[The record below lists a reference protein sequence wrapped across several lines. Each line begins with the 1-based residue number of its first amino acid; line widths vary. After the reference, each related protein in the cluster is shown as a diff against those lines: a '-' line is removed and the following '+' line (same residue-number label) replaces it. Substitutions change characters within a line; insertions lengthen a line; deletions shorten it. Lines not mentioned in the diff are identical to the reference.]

1 MIQAALRSVMAE
13 PAIPNAPQR
22 VWRDWALLGTAAL
35 TGTVEAIF
43 RNDDEWAPLPLAWKI
58 AAWLIL
64 LCMLPAFLVRRQ
76 EPLRTVAWVFGLAL
90 GFSALVWLRFDHPG
104 GLMTGAIVLVAIYA
118 LYRWGSGR
126 AMLVGAAACLFAWV
140 FGNLVDNEGLGE
152 WIGGFIVL
160 TIPIEAGLLVRYR
173 ASHRERSDDEAR
185 NREREMIA
193 RELHDSVAH
202 HVSAIAVQAQAG
214 QAMAVHDPERAVA
227 VLSVIEEAAART
239 LDDMRQMIGTLRDES
254 GAELVPR
261 QGITDLARLARNV
274 PGDIAIHVEVDQT
287 LGSVGAVASAAVFRI
302 AQESITNATRHARD
316 ATTVRVTV
324 APDGD
329 DVKLNVVDDGR
340 ATQRNSTGFGL
351 RGMAERSQLLGGTFT
366 AGPMTGGG
374 WQVRASIPRVTS

>member
-1 MIQAALRSVMAE
+1 
-13 PAIPNAPQR
+13 
-22 VWRDWALLGTAAL
+22 
-35 TGTVEAIF
+35 
-43 RNDDEWAPLPLAWKI
+43 
-58 AAWLIL
+58 
-64 LCMLPAFLVRRQ
+64 
-76 EPLRTVAWVFGLAL
+76 VFGLAL